1 MELFLR
7 SLIQL
12 SFLSQS
18 SWGNDTEGQCSKFQR
33 HQGSDKVITLLVPV
47 TFHQK
52 ENITIRHKLPNT
64 HAQGVGKY
72 AWLSW
77 GERKRFLTTQEV
89 PEDPFLPLR
98 ELKPTEWPVCCMGP
112 AGRNRCRVKRRE
124 THLKEL
130 QDPSSVAAGQS
141 QEGKEHFPG
150 SEGQVVK
157 EQRGQAISAEEAARP
172 SGA

>member
-1 MELFLR
+1 MPQVSEASGFR
-7 SLIQL
+7 
-12 SFLSQS
+12 QS
-18 SWGNDTEGQCSKFQR
+18 HHSVGTRNISPERKNYNPTQTTQHTR
-33 HQGSDKVITLLVPV
+33 TGSDDPL
-47 TFHQK
+47 
-52 ENITIRHKLPNT
+52 
-64 HAQGVGKY
+64 GKF
-72 AWLSW
+72 ARLSR
-77 GERKRFLTTQEV
+77 GERKRFQTTQEV
-89 PEDPFLPLR
+89 LEDPFLPLR

-141 QEGKEHFPG
+141 QEGKEHFLG

>member
-1 MELFLR
+1 MLQVSEASGFR
-7 SLIQL
+7 
-12 SFLSQS
+12 QS
-18 SWGNDTEGQCSKFQR
+18 HHSVGTR
-33 HQGSDKVITLLVPV
+33 
-47 TFHQK
+47 
-52 ENITIRHKLPNT
+52 NISPERKYYNPTQTTQHTRT
-64 HAQGVGKY
+64 GVGKY

-77 GERKRFLTTQEV
+77 GGRKRFLTTQEM

-112 AGRNRCRVKRRE
+112 AGRNRCRVKGRE